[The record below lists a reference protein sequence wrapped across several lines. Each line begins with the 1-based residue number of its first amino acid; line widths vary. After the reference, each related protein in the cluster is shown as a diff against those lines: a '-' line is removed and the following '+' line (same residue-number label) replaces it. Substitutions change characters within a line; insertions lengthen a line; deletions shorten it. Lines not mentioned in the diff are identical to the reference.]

1 MITRA
6 FSHYADRACTAAS
19 LARGRSL
26 SLPHPSS
33 VSDHPKAN
41 MARQL
46 VLAFARSE
54 AMTGATIAVQA
65 LNPDRMSVAAAD
77 RGLIAGVQRP

>member
-1 MITRA
+1 
-6 FSHYADRACTAAS
+6 
-19 LARGRSL
+19 
-26 SLPHPSS
+26 
-33 VSDHPKAN
+33 

-65 LNPDRMSVAAAD
+65 LNPDRVSVAAAD